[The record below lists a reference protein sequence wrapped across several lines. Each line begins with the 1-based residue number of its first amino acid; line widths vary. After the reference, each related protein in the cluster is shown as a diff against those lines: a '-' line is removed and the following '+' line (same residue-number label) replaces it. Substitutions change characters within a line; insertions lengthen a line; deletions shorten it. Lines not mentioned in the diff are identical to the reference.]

1 MEQSNDSVKKYRIT
15 VKGRFSS
22 AHFLRGYKGKCET
35 LHGHNYLV
43 ECTIEGKEV
52 DGSGMLMDFN
62 NLKNLLSEVLNELD
76 HKTLNDLPPFKLKN
90 PTAENIA
97 EFIYRQIK
105 DKLPITYFLHI
116 KVWETD
122 ENCAECGDI

>member
-1 MEQSNDSVKKYRIT
+1 VKKYRIT
-15 VKGRFSS
+15 VKGKFSS
-22 AHFLRGYKGKCET
+22 AHFLRGYKGKCEA

-52 DGSGMLMDFN
+52 DGLGMLMDFN
-62 NLKNLLSEVLNELD
+62 KLKNLLSEVLNELD
-76 HKTLNDLPPFKLKN
+76 HKNLNDLPPFKEKN

-97 EFIYRQIK
+97 EFIYREMK
-105 DKLPITYFLHI
+105 DRIPTTYLLHI

-122 ENCAECGDI
+122 ENCAEYGDL

>member
-1 MEQSNDSVKKYRIT
+1 MKKYRIT
-15 VKGRFSS
+15 VRGKFSS

-52 DGSGMLMDFN
+52 DGLGMLMDFN
-62 NLKNLLSEVLNELD
+62 KLKNLLSEVLNELD
-76 HKTLNDLPPFKLKN
+76 HKNFNDLPPFKEKN

-97 EFIYRQIK
+97 EFIYREMK
-105 DKLPITYFLHI
+105 DRIPMTLLLHI

-122 ENCAECGDI
+122 ENCAEYGDL